1 MSERILVVDDDPQIV
16 RLLRAYLE
24 TSGYNVFAAYSG
36 NEAMRILRAERP
48 DLVLLDL
55 MLPDRDGWA
64 VTRAV
69 RKDPGLAATPIVMLT
84 ARVEDEDKIIGL
96 ELGADDYIAKP
107 FNPREVLARVRA
119 VLRRAQ
125 GQPVQSKVI
134 EVGPLRLDLERHD
147 VQVEGQP
154 LALTPTEFGL
164 LAALAKHADRTLTR
178 AELIDQGLG
187 YTYEGLERTVDSH
200 IKNLRRKVDQM
211 CGRGAGSDLI
221 ETVFGMGYRLRS
233 LSRGTEEG
241 QL

>member
-24 TSGYNVFAAYSG
+24 QSGYHVFAAYSG

-64 VTRAV
+64 VTRTV
-69 RKDPGLAATPIVMLT
+69 RDDPGLAATPIVMLT
-84 ARVEDEDKIIGL
+84 AIVGL
-96 ELGADDYIAKP
+96 ELGADDYISKP

-125 GQPVQSKVI
+125 GKPVQSKVI
-134 EVGPLRLDLERHD
+134 EVGALRLDLERQN
-147 VQVEGQP
+147 VQVEGER
-154 LALTPTEFGL
+154 LILTPTEFEL
-164 LAALAKHADRTLTR
+164 LAALAQHVDRTLTR
-178 AELIDQGLG
+178 SELIDQGLG
-187 YTYEGLERTVDSH
+187 YNYEGLERTIDSH
-200 IKNLRRKVDQM
+200 IKNLRRKVDRM
-211 CGRGAGSDLI
+211 CGDGAGADMI
-221 ETVFGMGYRLRS
+221 ETVFGVGYRLRS
-233 LSRGTEEG
+233 LSCGTEEG

>member
-24 TSGYNVFAAYSG
+24 RSGYRVFTAYRG
-36 NEAMRILRAERP
+36 NEAMRLLRTERP

-69 RKDPGLAATPIVMLT
+69 RDDPILAATPIVMLT
-84 ARVEDEDKIIGL
+84 ARVEDEDKIVGL

-119 VLRRAQ
+119 VLRRAR

-134 EVGPLRLDLERHD
+134 EAGPLRVDLERHD
-147 VQVEGQP
+147 VHVEGRRLP
-154 LALTPTEFGL
+154 LTPTEFEL
-164 LAALAKHADRTLTR
+164 LAALAEHPGRTLTR
-178 AELIDQGLG
+178 TELIDQGLG
-187 YTYEGLERTVDSH
+187 YNYEGLERTIDSH

-211 CGRGAGSDLI
+211 CGHGTGADII
-221 ETVFGMGYRLRS
+221 ETVFGVGYRLRS
-233 LSRGTEEG
+233 LSRGAEEG
-241 QL
+241 